1 MQIRDGHI
9 NHIFL
14 TLIGV
19 ACYLPKIYIFTDT
32 LLLPK
37 WYAFL
42 SVLLLWMLLGA
53 VVALCSDNWRGKDL
67 ASLDYAVIVI
77 QFMAVCECVYVII
90 HALLY
95 GLSTAGERGTFDNP
109 SGLALCTA
117 IPLAF
122 AIERLN
128 KKKELRAR
136 LLAMPCVVLFIST
149 IILTR
154 SRTGIICITALIL
167 WQLVRTKRISRY
179 LRYGVVCVF
188 VMMTA
193 TYVVLHKKDSTS
205 GRYFILVNS
214 IELICEH
221 PIFGHG
227 YDGFGKTY
235 MIKQADFF
243 RRNPDSKYSMLADEI
258 HHPLNE
264 FVDVWI
270 KYGIS
275 GPVVLLSLFVV
286 PAIIG
291 YRSKDKQIAKILPSL
306 LVIFIFC
313 LFSYPLNYPLSWF
326 VIGISIIMTAK
337 HGAVYARACELFNK
351 RVGLVALFAI
361 ASVSLTTLLWKGY
374 NEYRWNIAWH
384 HLRKNKDT
392 ALDEYAAIEPHMSGN
407 QYFLYNYAFA
417 LYSKGQ
423 FDESIAV
430 MKKCF
435 NYWNGYNLQLLM
447 GDACR
452 MSGKYSEAISHYDLA
467 YNMCPARL
475 APLEGLYLV
484 YDTLEDYASRKRIV
498 QQISKQKIK
507 VPSYD
512 ALRIKQNYR

>member
-1 MQIRDGHI
+1 MVRYI

-42 SVLLLWMLLGA
+42 FVLLLWMLLGA
-53 VVALCSDNWRGKDL
+53 VVALCSDNWRSKYV

-95 GLSTAGERGTFDNP
+95 GLSTAGEGGTFDNP

-128 KKKELRAR
+128 QKKELRAR

-167 WQLVRTKRISRY
+167 WQLVRTIRISRY
-179 LRYGVVCVF
+179 LRYGIVCVF

-214 IELICEH
+214 MDLISEH
-221 PIFGHG
+221 PIAGHG
-227 YDGFGKTY
+227 YDGFGKAY
-235 MIKQADFF
+235 MLKQADFF

-258 HHPLNE
+258 RHPLNE

-275 GPVVLLSLFVV
+275 GPIVLLSLFVV

-291 YRSKDKQIAKILPSL
+291 LRLKDEVLIRYCLPSL
-306 LVIFIFC
+306 LVVLIFC
-313 LFSYPLNYPLSWF
+313 MFSYPLNYPLSWL
-326 VIGISIIMTAK
+326 VIGMGIIRVIKCSAI
-337 HGAVYARACELFNK
+337 YAEACELINK
-351 RVGLVALFAI
+351 RIGSVAILAFSCVCI
-361 ASVSLTTLLWKGY
+361 TTLLWQGH

-384 HLRKNKDT
+384 HLRKNIDT
-392 ALDEYAAIEPHMSGN
+392 ALDEYAALEPRMSEN
-407 QYFLYNYAFA
+407 RYFLYNCAFA
-417 LYSKGQ
+417 LYSRGQ

-430 MKKCF
+430 MERCLT
-435 NYWNGYNLQLLM
+435 YWNGYNLQLLM
-447 GDACR
+447 GDAFR
-452 MSGKYSEAISHYDLA
+452 MKRKYSDAIPHYDLA
-467 YNMCPARL
+467 HNMCPARL
-475 APLEGLYLV
+475 APLEGMYLA
-484 YDTLEDYASRKRIV
+484 YDGMGDHKNRAHIARM
-498 QQISKQKIK
+498 ISEQKIK

-512 ALRIKQNYR
+512 AYRIKQNYK